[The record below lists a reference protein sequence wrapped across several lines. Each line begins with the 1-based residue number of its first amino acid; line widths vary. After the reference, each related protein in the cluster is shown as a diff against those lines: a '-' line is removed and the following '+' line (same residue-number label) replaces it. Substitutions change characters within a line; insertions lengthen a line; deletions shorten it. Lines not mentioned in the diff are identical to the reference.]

1 MTSQAFVC
9 AAIYTLARSLDI
21 GISLLDCMI
30 LMPPVILLSLLPV
43 SIGGWGVRESVMV
56 FVLGLIGIASEQA
69 LLLSVLLGLAGMA
82 ISLPGW
88 ILWMTSPLDSK
99 PDSELRVRTAPPQAN
114 QLSSTGE

>member
-1 MTSQAFVC
+1 M
-9 AAIYTLARSLDI
+9 AIYTLARSLDI

-88 ILWMTSPLDSK
+88 ILWMTSPLDIK
-99 PDSELRVRTAPPQAN
+99 PDSELRMRTASAQATHP
-114 QLSSTGE
+114 SSTGDSN